1 MFDKL
6 KVPILGLVDNMS
18 FFETD
23 DGKKYN
29 IFGEGGVEKLSK
41 NYNKEFLGKIPI
53 SIDLRTAADNGKEF
67 YAVCTAFNL
76 DINRLEKS
84 VQVYAWTVYIY

>member
-1 MFDKL
+1 MYEAGRVQNDCYFDDPSNLLEVIEVVGTNVRKRL
-6 KVPILGLVDNMS
+6 KPAV
-18 FFETD
+18 
-23 DGKKYN
+23 
-29 IFGEGGVEKLSK
+29 
-41 NYNKEFLGKIPI
+41 
-53 SIDLRTAADNGKEF
+53 TAADNGKEF